1 MGILKNLLNHNIN
14 KDSVNEKEL
23 DDFKK
28 ANEKLRQLDKT
39 KSDFIS
45 LASHQ
50 LRTPLTAI
58 KGYVSMM
65 VDGDFGEFNN
75 QAISVLKRV
84 YSANE
89 KLIQL
94 VENLLNV
101 SRIESGRLY
110 FNFQDSKI
118 EEIVKNAINELSHS
132 AEEKNLRLIYKKLNK
147 IIPIINI
154 DEEKI
159 KNVIINLI
167 NNAIKYTTRGS
178 IIVSLK
184 ANKENVEFCVSDSG
198 LGIRH
203 EDMPKLFK
211 KFSRGLG
218 MSLVDTEGTGLGL
231 YVSRM
236 LIKSHKGKIWAES
249 KGSRHGS
256 SFCFTL
262 PIKKKIKNK

>member
-132 AEEKNLRLIYKKLNK
+132 AEEK
-147 IIPIINI
+147 
-154 DEEKI
+154 I

-249 KGSRHGS
+249 KGSGHGS